1 MLKQSKDFWKKKA
14 QDQLMMAENE
24 AEKEKALS
32 VHQLGW
38 DRRAK
43 ESKWLLKGVN
53 KMDDAAMGSLMTKST
68 AAKKHN
74 RFGAVDINLVKEE
87 DLERM
92 KQVKQR
98 KQTYSLANMSNILTR
113 MVTGKKAV
121 KPVVE
126 VEEKKTH
133 TRHRDAQ
140 QVLKEQLAEKL
151 KEREERRHR
160 KQFLKDSASRIRVL
174 QKVGALLKIPRMP
187 THHTDATVRD
197 TFPLTLSLHY
207 INHQISQE
215 IEGYI
220 SPHNE
225 AQVEHY
231 LETNLRNYT
240 PVQ

>member
-14 QDQLMMAENE
+14 QDQLMMAEND

-53 KMDDAAMGSLMTKST
+53 KMDDAAMGSLMTKSA

-92 KQVKQR
+92 KKAKQR
-98 KQTYSLANMSNILTR
+98 KQTYSLVNMSNIITR
-113 MVTGKKAV
+113 MVTGKK
-121 KPVVE
+121 PVNVPVE
-126 VEEKKTH
+126 VEKKVH

-140 QVLKEQLAEKL
+140 QILKEQLAEKL

-187 THHTDATVRD
+187 THHTDASV
-197 TFPLTLSLHY
+197 S
-207 INHQISQE
+207 I
-215 IEGYI
+215 
-220 SPHNE
+220 
-225 AQVEHY
+225 
-231 LETNLRNYT
+231 
-240 PVQ
+240 